1 MKCRTCWL
9 IASLALGWGAAPL
22 AQAAPSR
29 VDVVRLPPVHRGE
42 SDFVQQASFAEDVAT
57 PDILQRMAR
66 LENEWE
72 AFLQGHDTGGLEPHS
87 HSSHPEPCVPERWA
101 RCELYAG
108 GEIVV
113 MKSRFANGAE
123 RDRMGEVFDFN
134 MIALPRVWLGYW
146 NPGDNGL
153 RARYW
158 QYRDDS
164 APTPAEPVTWDEPLR
179 FMRLD
184 AGTVDLEIAQRLNL
198 AGWHLTVGV
207 GGRYGWLDQKV
218 ASVDTDAFTSKRFH
232 GIGPVIAVD
241 MRRPFGCRGFSWVAN
256 LRGSLLV
263 GESRWRDPYG
273 VVDSDD
279 IGSIAEIQLG
289 LEWRTPFGA
298 RSELVVSGMYEQQMW
313 FQAGTHFHEDAP
325 NRQFTPDLR
334 TRSHDVAFMGFVTS
348 VQLVR

>member
-1 MKCRTCWL
+1 MKCRTFWL
-9 IASLALGWGAAPL
+9 IAFQTLWGSMTPL
-22 AQAAPSR
+22 TQAESGQM
-29 VDVVRLPPVHRGE
+29 DVVRLPPVHRGE
-42 SDFVQQASFAEDVAT
+42 SDFVQQASFVEDAAA

-72 AFLQGHDTGGLEPHS
+72 AFLQDHDAELVPHCS
-87 HSSHPEPCVPERWA
+87 TLQPAPCVPERWA
-101 RCELYAG
+101 RCQLYAG
-108 GEIVV
+108 GEIIV

-123 RDRMGEVFDFN
+123 RDRMGEVLDFN
-134 MIALPRVWLGYW
+134 MTVVPRVWLGYW

-207 GGRYGWLDQKV
+207 GGRYSWLDQQV
-218 ASVDTDAFTSKRFH
+218 ASVDTDAVMFKRFH
-232 GIGPVIAVD
+232 GIGPVVAVD

-273 VVDSDD
+273 AVDSDD
-279 IGSIAEIQLG
+279 IGAIAEIQIG

-313 FQAGTHFHEDAP
+313 FQAGTRFHEDAP

-334 TRSHDVAFMGFVTS
+334 ARSHDVAFMGFVAS
-348 VQLVR
+348 VQLIR